1 MNKSHLSP
9 QKSKYKHRPLD
20 QIKTRQ
26 RFLIVCEGQET
37 EKNYFE
43 RFRVPSKVVKAVGT
57 GKTTDNLIIEALK
70 LRKEDEYDQVWL
82 VFDKDDIPADR
93 FEKAIDSANKNDLKV
108 AYSNQAFELWF
119 LLHFEYLH
127 SAIDRK
133 AYLEKLSTSLGFKYE
148 KTDANIYDHLKC
160 KIGTALSNAARL
172 REEYNPPRPGKDDPS
187 TTVDLLVRAL
197 QAEAE
202 PLTNKRRGS
211 KD

>member
-1 MNKSHLSP
+1 MSKSHLSP
-9 QKSKYKHRPLD
+9 QKSAYKHRPHD

-43 RFRVPSKVVKAVGT
+43 RFHAPNKYVKVVGK
-57 GKTTDNLIIEALK
+57 GKTTENLIIEALK
-70 LRKEDEYDQVWL
+70 LRNDGEYDQVWL
-82 VFDKDDIPADR
+82 VFDKDDISVET
-93 FEKAIDSANKNDLKV
+93 FEKTIVGAEKKGLKV

-119 LLHFEYLH
+119 VLHFEYLH

-133 AYLEKLSTSLGFKYE
+133 AYLEKLNNCLGFKYE
-148 KTDANIYDHLKC
+148 KTDADMYDHLKC
-160 KIGTALSNAARL
+160 RIDTALRNAARL

-187 TTVDLLVRAL
+187 TTVDLLVKAL
-197 QAEAE
+197 QVEAE

-211 KD
+211 KN